1 MKPDSKLKALIKKAV
16 EKQMVPADHCDF
28 HITPQGA
35 VPFSRR
41 KFTLIYSAESA
52 NMNGHN
58 MARLDDGSEVPY
70 TNMTDESEHGP
81 WQNNYLWED
90 AKVVGYVDGYDA
102 ITEVAG
108 VRQARWKN
116 VPRPKSNVQTD
127 NEDQV
132 WPKKKFDLRINE
144 KINKLLNEL
153 ESESL

>member
-1 MKPDSKLKALIKKAV
+1 MPVGIKMSKVPTHIQSLVKKAV
-16 EKQMVPADHCDF
+16 EKQMVPEDHCDF
-28 HITPQGA
+28 QITPKGA
-35 VPFSRR
+35 VPKKR

-52 NMNGHN
+52 SMNGHN

-108 VRQARWKN
+108 VRQGRWKN
-116 VPRPKSNVQTD
+116 VPRPSQQFMKY
-127 NEDQV
+127 
-132 WPKKKFDLRINE
+132 E
-144 KINKLLNEL
+144 KN
-153 ESESL
+153 

>member
-1 MKPDSKLKALIKKAV
+1 MKPDPKLKALIKKAV
-16 EKQMVPADHCDF
+16 EKQMVPKDHCDF
-28 HITPQGA
+28 QITPKGA
-35 VPFSRR
+35 VPVKR
-41 KFTLIYSAESA
+41 KFTLVYSAESA

-58 MARLDDGSEVPY
+58 MARLDDCSEVPY

-81 WQNNYLWED
+81 WQENYLWDD
-90 AKVVGYVDGYDA
+90 AKVVGYIDGYDA
-102 ITEVAG
+102 ITEVKG

-127 NEDQV
+127 NV
-132 WPKKKFDLRINE
+132 INE